1 MKYRE
6 SQLDKKLRKRF
17 ANDNAHMLLRR
28 ILLKEGSLRGL
39 DALDISFQYPIT
51 AIAGK
56 NGAGKSTILALACC
70 AYHNHKNGYKP
81 AKRKNSYYTFSDF
94 FIQHK
99 EEVPPQGIEIEYYIA
114 HDKWKKTASLSS
126 GRGIGMQKRSKKK
139 GGRWNDYADRLRKNV
154 IFLGIERIV
163 PHYERSQSRSYSKAF
178 SSGAA
183 KGWEDK
189 VKDAV
194 GFVLARSYDDFRYL
208 EHSKYSLPIVKTG
221 STTYS
226 GFNMGAGENAL
237 FEIFSTIYSC
247 GPGSLLVMD
256 EIELGLHAEAQ
267 RRLVARLKEVCEET
281 HTQVICTT
289 HSREILDCLPYDARF
304 FVERVNGKSKITEG
318 ISSDFAF
325 SKLSATPS
333 AELDIMVEDEVA
345 KAILLTALPAS
356 IRARVE
362 ITVIGSS
369 TALARQLAALSVRG
383 SNRPTLAV
391 FDGDQRSKQKD
402 NLAHAKDMCEKP
414 NEEFVDWF
422 TKCVDYLPGDTWP
435 EAWLVQRASEQIA
448 ALASAVTCDP
458 DSLND
463 ILEYGLQAGKHNEF
477 YEISRQLG
485 ISREMCLQSVAMTV
499 ANNFAQEFTS
509 LINHIEDLLAYSG

>member
-1 MKYRE
+1 
-6 SQLDKKLRKRF
+6 
-17 ANDNAHMLLRR
+17 
-28 ILLKEGSLRGL
+28 
-39 DALDISFQYPIT
+39 
-51 AIAGK
+51 
-56 NGAGKSTILALACC
+56 
-70 AYHNHKNGYKP
+70 
-81 AKRKNSYYTFSDF
+81 
-94 FIQHK
+94 
-99 EEVPPQGIEIEYYIA
+99 
-114 HDKWKKTASLSS
+114 
-126 GRGIGMQKRSKKK
+126 
-139 GGRWNDYADRLRKNV
+139 
-154 IFLGIERIV
+154 
-163 PHYERSQSRSYSKAF
+163 
-178 SSGAA
+178 
-183 KGWEDK
+183 
-189 VKDAV
+189 
-194 GFVLARSYDDFRYL
+194 
-208 EHSKYSLPIVKTG
+208 
-221 STTYS
+221 
-226 GFNMGAGENAL
+226 
-237 FEIFSTIYSC
+237 
-247 GPGSLLVMD
+247 
-256 EIELGLHAEAQ
+256 
-267 RRLVARLKEVCEET
+267 
-281 HTQVICTT
+281 
-289 HSREILDCLPYDARF
+289 
-304 FVERVNGKSKITEG
+304 
-318 ISSDFAF
+318 
-325 SKLSATPS
+325 
-333 AELDIMVEDEVA
+333 MVEDEVA